1 MADNR
6 NMLQGGKVL
15 AIEDKNGNGN
25 IAFIN
30 TLERRHVS
38 AKLRYYL
45 WLSRLFIFLAGASC
59 LYMVLSCLSLFRLTG
74 LVTIEPY
81 LMINYDTSQEIVRDE
96 PIAMDMASKTQLMET
111 FVRQYILIANTV
123 IDDQMEMRS
132 RWEPG
137 GMVNFLSAPGVY
149 ADFYKNSVPRLKE
162 YKDQHLTREV
172 EIISVIRQG
181 GAKSPLWK
189 VDFKTNDLYNESSA
203 DGGVQLFKER
213 FWTAAVTS
221 YFIPERSFVGRRLI
235 NPMGFTVTRFSQTA
249 IDIL

>member
-6 NMLQGGKVL
+6 NILQGRKVL
-15 AIEDKNGNGN
+15 AIEDKNGGEN

-30 TLERRHVS
+30 TLERERIS
-38 AKLRYYL
+38 AKLRYYV
-45 WLSRLFIFLAGASC
+45 WLSRMFIFLAGASC
-59 LYMVLSCLSLFRLTG
+59 LYMVLASLSLFRLSG

-81 LMINYDTSQEIVRDE
+81 LMINYNTSQEIVRDE
-96 PIAMDMASKTQLMET
+96 PIATDMASKTQLMET
-111 FVRQYILIANTV
+111 FVRQYIMVANTI
-123 IDDQMEMRS
+123 IDDPMEMRS

-137 GMVNFLSAPGVY
+137 GMVNFLSTPNVY
-149 ADFYKNSVPRLKE
+149 TDFYKNNIPRMKE

-172 EIISVIRQG
+172 EIISVTRQG

-189 VDFKTNDLYNESSA
+189 VDFKTNDLYSDYGSE
-203 DGGVQLFKER
+203 GGVQLFKER
-213 FWTAAVTS
+213 FWTASVTS

-235 NPMGFTVTRFSQTA
+235 NPLGFTVTRFNQSA